1 MGQQYN
7 KMEKRK
13 RRLSYIR
20 RRKDAVK
27 AKAKAKTVTPA
38 PAAEPAQT

>member
-38 PAAEPAQT
+38 PAAELAQT